1 MKKYKY
7 SVPIMNATVTAESRG
22 EYLRLMKGSKV
33 ERVFLC
39 ICDLWDDE
47 DTIQR
52 NIDSLKDNILFFSK
66 NGIEAAIW
74 QGVTVGHGAV
84 LSHDTNTV
92 RKKTYSPLV
101 DINGNA
107 VGDTRCPLDE
117 NFRRDLSAYIAR
129 LAAETG
135 APLILLDD
143 DFRISQHGQAQCC
156 ACDAH
161 LSLMSLLCG
170 EEVKREEIKKRVFA
184 SKPNKYRAAYLKAM
198 GDSLRAL
205 AADIRHAVD
214 RVAPH
219 VRIGFCAVPCSW
231 NIDGTSGNE
240 IAKILAG
247 NTEPCLRLSGAP
259 YWAVVSNK
267 TMPMV
272 LESERMYLSFCKDTD
287 AEIMAEGDVYP
298 RPRYT
303 VPAAHLEIFDAAVR
317 ASGFGGILKY
327 MVDYSTSPYY
337 EQSYLKHHLRNLPLH
352 EAVGEMFDGKT
363 PAGVRVY
370 VCDGI
375 TESADYTLST
385 PSHYT
390 PSVRAGEMLQNCG
403 IPTFYGEGEADCIA
417 VFGESA
423 RHVPLDA
430 IKKGAILDGIAAV
443 ILTERGVDVGLGED
457 PCLSFREV
465 PFIKTETENSVS
477 VLNGKA
483 RLITSPISENAAAVA
498 SIAMGDGLPLAYRY
512 KNADGQSFTVF
523 TFDSETVDRKSGL
536 LRGYA
541 IEKILL
547 DGIATIGEKKL
558 TAHCPASPD
567 LYTLCSRGEDSL
579 ALGLFNCY
587 ADSVLDPVVELD
599 REYVSARFAGFD
611 GRVEGNKLYLSDL
624 PAFKFAAVE
633 LFE

>member
-1 MKKYKY
+1 
-7 SVPIMNATVTAESRG
+7 MNATVTAESRG
-22 EYLRLMKGSKV
+22 EYLRLMKESKV

-39 ICDLWDDE
+39 ICDLWDNE
-47 DTIQR
+47 ATVQK
-52 NIDSLKDNILFFSK
+52 NIGSLRDNISFFSK

-74 QGVTVGHGAV
+74 QGVTVGHGSV
-84 LSHDTNTV
+84 LSHDTDAV
-92 RKKTYSPLV
+92 RKKAYAPIV
-101 DINGNA
+101 DIKGN
-107 VGDTRCPLDE
+107 VIGDTRCPLDAS
-117 NFRRDLSAYIAR
+117 FKRDLSAYIAR

-143 DFRISQHGQAQCC
+143 DFRISQHGTAQCC

-161 LSLMSLLCG
+161 LALMSELCG
-170 EEVKREEIKKRVFA
+170 EEIKREEIEEKVFA

-205 AADIRHAVD
+205 AAEIRRAVD
-214 RVAPH
+214 RVAPA

-231 NIDGTSGNE
+231 NIDGTSGTE
-240 IAKILAG
+240 IAEILAG
-247 NTEPCLRLSGAP
+247 NTKPCLRLSGAP
-259 YWAVVSNK
+259 YWAVISNK
-267 TMPMV
+267 TMPMI
-272 LESERMYLSFCKDTD
+272 LESERMYLSFCKDTN
-287 AEIMAEGDVYP
+287 AELMAEGDVYP

-337 EQSYLKHHLRNLPLH
+337 EQSYLRHHMRNLPLH
-352 EAVGEMFDGKT
+352 EKVGEMFDGKT

-375 TESADYTLST
+375 TEKADYTLST
-385 PSHYT
+385 PTHYT
-390 PSVRAGEMLQNCG
+390 PSVKAGDMLQNCG
-403 IPTFYGEGEADCIA
+403 IPTFYGDGEADCIA

-423 RHVPLDA
+423 RHVPLDT
-430 IKKGAILDGIAAV
+430 IKKGAILDGVAAA
-443 ILTERGVDVGLGED
+443 ILTERGVDVGLAQK
-457 PCLSFREV
+457 PTLSFREF
-465 PFIKTETENSVS
+465 PFIKTETENTVS
-477 VLNGKA
+477 VFKGKA
-483 RLITSPISENAAAVA
+483 RLITSPISENAAVVA
-498 SIAMGDGLPLAYRY
+498 SIATGDGLPLAYRY
-512 KNADGQSFTVF
+512 ENADGQSFTVF
-523 TFDSETVDRKSGL
+523 TFDGDTVDRRSGL

-547 DGIATIGEKKL
+547 DGIAATGEKKL

-567 LYTLCSRGEDSL
+567 LYTLCSRDEDSL
-579 ALGLFNCY
+579 AIGLFNCY

-599 REYVSARFAGFD
+599 RQYTSARFAGCD